1 MPLDSESAAL
11 PFLPKS
17 LWRAGSLVWL
27 VWLAS
32 LGLAL
37 VALLTLGAFGIY
49 ERNEALNSAQERA
62 ELLARVLEDQ
72 TTRTVENAALN
83 LRSLGDNIALLPLS
97 AESAGDRLQALL
109 TQSQLG
115 LTFIRS
121 MAVLDLQ
128 GRVLASTTVAEVGLQ
143 IDLNRLSDL
152 PPEGRDRLLP
162 LLSGRGLSDLAIV
175 GRRGDVE
182 WSALNV
188 VPKAGIQMLP
198 LLRRVTGTR
207 GQGLLL
213 VALINPDALANYQ
226 QMAMAADEGAV
237 LLASF
242 GGQLLTVTGQATLL
256 PGGSLKQH
264 PVFRDWLPDK
274 EHGSYIGTGALPGQ
288 QIVSFR
294 VSRTRPLVVLVELPR
309 ETALHGWW
317 KLNRMLAAM
326 GLAALLLI
334 AGTAVTVLRSQR
346 SRERV
351 RQALDQ
357 AHLQVASRER
367 ELRVLL
373 KSVQELIFRTDE
385 SGVITYVNARW
396 AALSP
401 APTDQAIGRRLQDV
415 VVPADKLAV
424 AALFDSRDRGGVRN
438 IEVSVR
444 GDGVADDYAA
454 AAPTALGDGNLRRF
468 DIAIVPLLLQGRI
481 VGFAGSAVD
490 VTERYVAQ
498 QRLQQQLA
506 FTGLLLEISPLP
518 VSMFDAKGH
527 YVSVNQAWEDFTG
540 RSRSKVVG
548 RHVNLLTPP
557 EEAVLHAEKDA
568 LLLAHGGRLRYEMQ
582 LKHQDGTHHD
592 MLITKV
598 LVTNEQGGVSGILC
612 TLMDVSE
619 FRIAERTTR
628 EARDLALE
636 ASRAKSEFIANISHE
651 LRTPLQSIL
660 GFSELGM
667 MRGRATPKL
676 AEMFSDVH
684 ASGQRMLALVNDL
697 LDVSKIESSVGTFNL
712 ERADLR
718 GLIQSVLRE
727 LNPLIEK
734 RQLQLRLQLPEE
746 TLSARVDSQRFQQ
759 VIRNLVANAIKFS
772 PEGGALEVRAGVT
785 ASGEVHIEVADRGP
799 GIPPAELEQ
808 IFEAFVQSSQTKDG
822 SGGTGLGLA
831 ICRKI
836 VEIHSG
842 HIHARNRSDG
852 GAVFH
857 IYLPGR
863 SVGDTQLG
871 DLQLAATLSEPQTLI
886 AGR

>member
-1 MPLDSESAAL
+1 MNYRMPQNSEPVFQPLL
-11 PFLPKS
+11 PES

-27 VWLAS
+27 TS
-32 LGLAL
+32 LGLAMA
-37 VALLTLGAFGIY
+37 ALLTLGAFCIY
-49 ERNEALNSAQERA
+49 ERNEALSSAQARA
-62 ELLARVLEDQ
+62 ELLARMLEDQ
-72 TTRTVENAALN
+72 ATRTIENTALN
-83 LRSLGDNIALLPLS
+83 LRSLGDSIALLPTVGPDT
-97 AESAGDRLQALL
+97 ERLQVLL
-109 TQSQLG
+109 MQSQLG

-128 GRVLASTTVAEVGLQ
+128 GRVLASTAVAELGLQ

-162 LLSGRGLSDLAIV
+162 LLPGRGLSDLAV
-175 GRRGDVE
+175 QGTERL
-182 WSALNV
+182 ALNSA
-188 VPKAGIQMLP
+188 PPAGVQMLP
-198 LLRRVTGTR
+198 LLRRVSSAR

-213 VALINPDALANYQ
+213 LALINPDSLANYQ
-226 QMAMAADEGAV
+226 QMAMVGDEGTA

-242 GGQLLTVTGQATLL
+242 AGQLLTVTEQATLL
-256 PGGSLKQH
+256 PGSLLSQH

-274 EHGSYIGTGALPGQ
+274 EHGSYIGVGALPGQ
-288 QIVSFR
+288 QIVAFR

-309 ETALHGWW
+309 ETVLQGWW
-317 KLNRMLAAM
+317 QLNRMLAAM

-334 AGTAVTVLRSQR
+334 AGAAFTVLRSHR

-357 AHLQVASRER
+357 AHLQVAARER

-385 SGVITYVNARW
+385 HGVITYVNARW
-396 AALSP
+396 AALNP
-401 APTDQAIGRRLQDV
+401 APADQAIGRRLQDV

-424 AALFDSRDRGGVRN
+424 AALFDARDRGGVRN
-438 IEVSVR
+438 IEASVR
-444 GDGVADDYAA
+444 RDGVVDVGASAG
-454 AAPTALGDGNLRRF
+454 PGDGNLRRF
-468 DIAIVPLLLQGRI
+468 DIAIVPLLLQGQI

-540 RSRSKVVG
+540 RSRSDVVG
-548 RHVNLLTPP
+548 HHVKLFTPP
-557 EEAVLHAEKDA
+557 EEAVLHAEQDA
-568 LLLAHGGRLRYEMQ
+568 VLLTHGGRLRYEMQ
-582 LKHQDGTHHD
+582 LKHQDGMRRD

-598 LVTNEQGGVSGILC
+598 LVTDEQGGISGILC

-636 ASRAKSEFIANISHE
+636 ASQAKSEFIANISHE

-712 ERADLR
+712 ERSDLR

-727 LNPLIEK
+727 LQPLIEK
-734 RQLQLRLQLPEE
+734 RHLRLLVQLPGEA
-746 TLSARVDSQRFQQ
+746 LSARVDSQRFQQ
-759 VIRNLVANAIKFS
+759 VIRNLLANAIKFS
-772 PEGGALEVRAGVT
+772 PEGGPLELRAGTT
-785 ASGEVHIEVADRGP
+785 ANGEVHIEVADRGP
-799 GIPPAELEQ
+799 GIPKAELEQ

-842 HIHARNRSDG
+842 RIHARNRIDG

-863 SVGDTQLG
+863 VVGDSQLG
-871 DLQLAATLSEPQTLI
+871 DLK
-886 AGR
+886 

>member
-1 MPLDSESAAL
+1 MPQDSEPVTSRL
-11 PFLPKS
+11 VPES

-27 VWLAS
+27 AS

-37 VALLTLGAFGIY
+37 AALMTLGAFGLY
-49 ERNEALNSAQERA
+49 ERNGALSSAQERG
-62 ELLARVLEDQ
+62 ELLARMLEDQ
-72 TTRTVENAALN
+72 ATRTVENAALN
-83 LRSLGDNIALLPLS
+83 LRSLGDNIALLPAP
-97 AESAGDRLQALL
+97 AEHSSDRLQALL

-128 GRVLASTTVAEVGLQ
+128 GTVLASTVPAEIGLQ
-143 IDLNRLSDL
+143 IDLNNLSDL
-152 PPEGRDRLLP
+152 PSEGRDRLMP
-162 LLSGRGLSDLAIV
+162 LLPGRGLVDLAV
-175 GRRGDVE
+175 DGTARPE
-182 WSALNV
+182 ANV
-188 VPKAGIQMLP
+188 VPNAGIHMLP
-198 LLRRVTGTR
+198 LLRRVTGLR
-207 GQGLLL
+207 GRGLLL
-213 VALINPDALANYQ
+213 LALINPDALANYQ
-226 QMAMAADEGAV
+226 QMAIAGDEGAV

-242 GGQLLTVTGQATLL
+242 GGQLLTATEQVTLL
-256 PGGSLKQH
+256 PGSLLNQH
-264 PVFRDWLPDK
+264 PVFRDWLPAK
-274 EHGSYIGTGALPGQ
+274 EYGSYIGSGALPGQ
-288 QIVSFR
+288 QIVAFR
-294 VSRTRPLVVLVELPR
+294 VSRTRPLVVLVELQR
-309 ETALHGWW
+309 DAALIGWW
-317 KLNRMLAAM
+317 QLNRLLAAM
-326 GLAALLLI
+326 ALAVVLLI
-334 AGTAVTVLRSQR
+334 AGTAFTVLRSHR

-357 AHLQVASRER
+357 AHQQVASRER

-385 SGVITYVNARW
+385 TGVITYVNARW

-401 APTDQAIGRRLQDV
+401 APTAQAIGRRLQDV
-415 VVPADKLAV
+415 VVAADKLAV
-424 AALFDSRDRGGVRN
+424 AALFDSHDRGGVRT
-438 IEVSVR
+438 IEASVR
-444 GDGVADDYAA
+444 GDGVDDDDTA

-468 DIAIVPLLLQGRI
+468 DIAIVPLLLHGRV

-490 VTERYVAQ
+490 VTGRFVAQ

-527 YVSVNQAWEDFTG
+527 YVSVNQAWEDFSG
-540 RSRSKVVG
+540 HARSEILG
-548 RHVNLLTPP
+548 RHVDLFIPP
-557 EEAVLHAEKDA
+557 EEAALHAEQDA

-582 LKHQDGTHHD
+582 LQHHD
-592 MLITKV
+592 GSRRDMVITKV
-598 LVTNEQGGVSGILC
+598 RVTDAHGGISGILC

-619 FRIAERTTR
+619 FRMAERTTR

-636 ASRAKSEFIANISHE
+636 ASQAKSEFIANISHE

-660 GFSELGM
+660 GFSELGIV
-667 MRGRATPKL
+667 RGRSTPKL
-676 AEMFSDVH
+676 ADMFFDIH

-712 ERADLR
+712 ERVDLR

-727 LNPLIEK
+727 LKPLIEK
-734 RQLQLRLQLPEE
+734 RNLRLLLQLPEE
-746 TLSARVDSQRFQQ
+746 TLSAKVDSQRFQQ

-772 PEGGALEVRAGVT
+772 PDGGPLEVRAGMT
-785 ASGEVHIEVADRGP
+785 ASGEIHIEVADRGP

-836 VEIHSG
+836 MDIHSG
-842 HIHARNRSDG
+842 RLHARNRADG

-857 IYLPGR
+857 IYMPVR
-863 SVGDTQLG
+863 AAGDSQLG
-871 DLQLAATLSEPQTLI
+871 EAVLGELQTPYS
-886 AGR
+886 AG